1 MQGKLST
8 RLGVTHGALVVV
20 LIVLLVVTLQ
30 GLLRMLGVMSMVSEQ
45 KFLTL
50 DAEEEL
56 HRAAWQIEVSL
67 RHGRT
72 LCAEQG
78 EGQAEADARH
88 RIESTRAS
96 FTEVFARRG
105 NAAPPP
111 LRDAALRYGA
121 LADDA
126 LSPAQTTCAFLSSPA
141 TEERRT
147 KLDEEM
153 TDVWID
159 RLHELHEDIEAK
171 EARARAIGTRTT
183 TSGFVLA
190 IVAAVAAVMIARWTA
205 RSVTRPIA
213 QLAHAATRLGDGD
226 FAAPIAPVGG
236 PKEVEALRRDL
247 ERTREKL
254 LGVDRLKQSF
264 LASVS
269 HELRSPLG
277 RLREAIA
284 LLSDGTV
291 GDLSTQQKRVVTLAK
306 RACEQEVRIVEA
318 LLDMSRVSSGL
329 PVQRQAGCDI
339 DRVVDA
345 AVESEKQTAN
355 ERGVSI
361 RVAHKHGGDDD
372 DDDDAAEDESNRNGE
387 VSFVLDSAL
396 VERAVANLIRN
407 AVSVSPA
414 KGEVRVVVGEHQTA
428 DDGDDRVMRIE
439 VSDDGPGISDEI
451 ADRVF
456 EPFLAAAVGDQRPA
470 GIGLGLSFAREVAR
484 AHGGELDVVAP
495 ATRNGKGKDKGTT
508 FRFEIPIPRGRGRKT
523 TMMMMSE
530 KSLEEESPS

>member
-1 MQGKLST
+1 MRTKLST
-8 RLGVTHGALVVV
+8 RLGLTHGALVVV

-45 KFLTL
+45 KLSTL

-88 RIESTRAS
+88 RIEGARVS

-105 NAAPPP
+105 SAAPPP
-111 LRDAALRYGA
+111 LHDAALRYGM
-121 LADDA
+121 LADEA

-171 EARARAIGTRTT
+171 EERARAIGTRTT

-190 IVAAVAAVMIARWTA
+190 IVGAVAAVMIARWTA

-236 PKEVEALRRDL
+236 PTEVEDLRRDL

-291 GDLSTQQKRVVTLAK
+291 GELTTQQRRIVTLAK

-329 PVQRQAGCDI
+329 PVQREAGCDI

-345 AVESEKQTAN
+345 AVESETQTAT

-361 RVAHKHGGDDD
+361 RVVERQRPREG
-372 DDDDAAEDESNRNGE
+372 EE

-414 KGEVRVVVGEHQTA
+414 NGEVRVVVGEHQTA
-428 DDGDDRVMRIE
+428 DEERVMRIE
-439 VSDDGPGISDEI
+439 VSDDGPGLSEEI

-456 EPFLAAAVGDQRPA
+456 EPFLAAAVGDHRPA

-495 ATRNGKGKDKGTT
+495 PSASVSAGTKTGTT
-508 FRFEIPIPRGRGRKT
+508 FRFEIPIPRGGRRMT
-523 TMMMMSE
+523 T
-530 KSLEEESPS
+530 KSNTSAAGRSS